1 MDTETCR
8 YRGYEM
14 VPTRALPHWLV
25 SIHPTRPDL
34 PLSAHPTLRTHATC
48 KEDALNEARQRVN
61 EILSS
66 FRL

>member
-14 VPTRALPHWLV
+14 VPTRALP
-25 SIHPTRPDL
+25 TRPDL
-34 PLSAHPTLRTHATC
+34 PLSAHSTLRTHATC